1 MSTTTTNILETIRA
15 ATERRDAEALSAL
28 YADDAEVTIVDRST
42 PPSAP
47 RVLHGHDEVVAY
59 LRDSCAREMTH
70 RVRDEVLADNRLAF
84 ATHCRYPDGTR
95 VLCIAVGS
103 LDASGRIAEQTIVQA
118 WDE

>member
-1 MSTTTTNILETIRA
+1 MSTTTTNILDTIRA
-15 ATERRDAEALSAL
+15 ATEGRDAQALGAL

-42 PPSAP
+42 PPGAP
-47 RVLHGHDEVVAY
+47 RVLHGHGEVVAY

-70 RVRDEVLADNRLAF
+70 QVRDDVLADGRLAF
-84 ATHCRYPDGTR
+84 STHCRYPDGTR
-95 VLCIAVGS
+95 VLCITVAS